1 MKSTKIIVVANQ
13 KGGVCK
19 TTTAC
24 NVGKALANM
33 GCKVLD
39 IDLDPQANLTIS
51 LGREPY
57 EFDSCIVDVMRY
69 PDTITSHIYNV
80 ASNFELIP
88 SNLELAGLEME
99 LVQKTAR
106 ETILKR
112 ALKCIDGVYDYI
124 LIDCPPQLSILTI
137 NALAA
142 ADFVVVPC
150 KTDYL
155 SYRGLDLLM
164 HTIEDI
170 KTLVNPDIKL
180 LGIVGTLYDGRYKDH
195 KEVVEVIKE
204 NYSLLGITKMAAVAT
219 KGIYEGVPVVDYKRK
234 CEISQEY
241 MRLAKII
248 MDKARGKDGN

>member
-1 MKSTKIIVVANQ
+1 MANQ

-19 TTTAC
+19 TTTTC

-33 GCKVLD
+33 GYKVLD

-51 LGREPY
+51 FGREPY
-57 EFDSCIVDVMRY
+57 EFDTCIVDVMRK
-69 PDTITSHIYNV
+69 PESIASHIFSI
-80 ASNFELIP
+80 APNFDLLP
-88 SNLELAGLEME
+88 SRLELAGLEME

-112 ALKCIDGVYDYI
+112 ALKYIDQDYDYI

-142 ADFVVVPC
+142 ADYVVVPC

-164 HTIEDI
+164 NTIEDI
-170 KTLVNPDIKL
+170 KNLVNPDIQL
-180 LGIVGTLYDGRYKDH
+180 LGIIGTLYDGRYKDH

-204 NYSLLGITKMAAVAT
+204 NYDLLGITKMAAAAM
-219 KGIYEGVPVVDYKRK
+219 KGIYEGIPVVDYHKNS
-234 CEISQEY
+234 EISKEY
-241 MRLAKII
+241 LNLAKII
-248 MDKARGKDGN
+248 RDKVEGEQ